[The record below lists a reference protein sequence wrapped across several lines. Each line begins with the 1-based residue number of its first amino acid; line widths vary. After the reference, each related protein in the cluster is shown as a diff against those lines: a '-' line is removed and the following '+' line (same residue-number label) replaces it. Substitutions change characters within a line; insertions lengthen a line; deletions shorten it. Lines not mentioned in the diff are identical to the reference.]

1 MKQLGKKITTL
12 AVLVL
17 LLVPLA
23 AAEQSQES
31 SPRASEMSFWQA
43 RRAIIAASKYMQGS
57 ALHYIGPVNRG
68 SIRFTPDSFEFDVTS
83 SRGAEHHK
91 VEFTAVE
98 TVIAKCQREQCFLR
112 NEAGAPLQKN
122 GAGKIL
128 QYLWWSMPDGAN
140 PARTICPVECV
151 RAAESFAAALN
162 RLRALAN
169 DNGAALREFRQKAA
183 AWRALADKPPLPEAV
198 RVQRLLAEDA
208 VKQKE
213 PEEALNR
220 YEEGL
225 TICPTW
231 PQGHFN
237 AALISASLGFYDEA
251 IEHMQAYLELVPD
264 AQDAQSARD
273 QIAIW
278 RYKAGQHTERRR
290 NEQAA
295 GPNITTLSY

>member
-1 MKQLGKKITTL
+1 
-12 AVLVL
+12 
-17 LLVPLA
+17 
-23 AAEQSQES
+23 
-31 SPRASEMSFWQA
+31 MSFWQA
-43 RRAIIAASKYMQGS
+43 RRAIIAASSYMQAS
-57 ALHYIGPVNRG
+57 ALHYVGPVNRG
-68 SIRFTPDSFEFDVTS
+68 SIRFTSDSFEFDVTS
-83 SRGAEHHK
+83 SRGTEHHK

-112 NEAGAPLQKN
+112 NEAGMPLQKN
-122 GAGKIL
+122 GTGKIL

-295 GPNITTLSY
+295 GPNSVYG